1 MCVGDGNIK
10 ENIHVICWKSV
21 DFISVKNIQVVVVDS
36 WKKWLNFVSSVYVMI
51 ECIEKKIRSDFV
63 NDDLR
68 NGYALSL
75 SLWNIFMG

>member
-1 MCVGDGNIK
+1 MYV
-10 ENIHVICWKSV
+10 
-21 DFISVKNIQVVVVDS
+21 FLQVVVVDS

-75 SLWNIFMG
+75 SLSGISLWDNVASLLFAGI